1 VSTRTAIGVSIAL
14 VATLAAL
21 GCSRP
26 VMDEDEPSVTRISAL
41 DADPPLYVLVSADG
55 VTTIAGE
62 PILEDRIIAMRA
74 GSYHARFPRARA
86 VVRCA
91 PAALHGRA
99 VRVLDL
105 LREAEIGVVSVLV
118 VK

>member
-1 VSTRTAIGVSIAL
+1 
-14 VATLAAL
+14 
-21 GCSRP
+21 
-26 VMDEDEPSVTRISAL
+26 MNDDEPTMTRVGAL
-41 DADPPLYVLVSADG
+41 DNDPPLYILVSADG

-62 PILEDRIIAMRA
+62 PILEDRLIATRA
-74 GSYHARFPRARA
+74 GAYHARFPHARA

-105 LREAEIGVVSVLV
+105 LREAEIGIVSMLV
-118 VK
+118 VR

>member
-1 VSTRTAIGVSIAL
+1 VSAKPSIVVVLVSALTL
-14 VATLAAL
+14 VAACDRAAPL
-21 GCSRP
+21 
-26 VMDEDEPSVTRISAL
+26 DEEESSLTRVAAN

-62 PILEDRIIAMRA
+62 PVLEDHVIATRA
-74 GSYHARFPRARA
+74 SAYHQRFPRGRA

-91 PAALHGRA
+91 PAALHGRT

-118 VK
+118 VR

>member
-1 VSTRTAIGVSIAL
+1 MPSTIAVSIGL
-14 VATLAAL
+14 VATLTAL
-21 GCSRP
+21 AGCSRP
-26 VMDEDEPSVTRISAL
+26 EMAEDEPSVTRISAL

-74 GSYHARFPRARA
+74 GAYHARFPRARA